1 MSWFDTIKA
10 TTVNAKPRKVC
21 VNPVCNTKLTPSA
34 SSKGIELCGRCT
46 RREREKKGIKRTG
59 AFPKFLGGEKIEKKG
74 SRSISI
80 HAKKLIEEV
89 MMDVREPKTAR
100 EIVELLYNRV
110 RESKNNIRTGASS
123 VPTTNELR
131 YYLAKNYNSGYFDKL
146 TGKPKKQSSDS
157 SHETKYWGDGYE
169 LV

>member
-10 TTVNAKPRKVC
+10 TPVNTKPRKVC

-46 RREREKKGIKRTG
+46 RKAREKKGVKRTG
-59 AFPKFLGGEKIEKKG
+59 AFPKFLNSKIEKKG
-74 SRSISI
+74 SRSMSI

-89 MMDVREPKTAR
+89 MLEVTEPKTPR
-100 EIVELLYNRV
+100 EILELMYDKMS
-110 RESKNNIRTGASS
+110 ESKNNFNTGASTI
-123 VPTTNELR
+123 PTGNELK
-131 YYLAKNYNSGYFDKL
+131 YYLGKNYNSGYFDKI
-146 TGKPKKQSSDS
+146 TGKPRKQSRSGNS
-157 SHETKYWGDGYE
+157 ITKYWGDAYE

>member
-10 TTVNAKPRKVC
+10 KPVNTKPRKVC
-21 VNPVCNTKLTPSA
+21 VNPVCHTKLTPSA
-34 SSKGIELCGRCT
+34 TSKGIELCGRCT
-46 RREREKKGIKRTG
+46 RKEREKKGIKRTG
-59 AFPKFLGGEKIEKKG
+59 AFPKFLGDEKIEKKG

-89 MMDVREPKTAR
+89 MMEVREPKTAK
-100 EIVELLYNRV
+100 EIIELLYNRV
-110 RESKNNIRTGASS
+110 SESKNSLRTGASS
-123 VPTTNELR
+123 IPTRNELR
-131 YYLAKNYNSGYFDKL
+131 YYLVKNYNSGYFDKI

-157 SHETKYWGDGYE
+157 SHETKYWGDSYE